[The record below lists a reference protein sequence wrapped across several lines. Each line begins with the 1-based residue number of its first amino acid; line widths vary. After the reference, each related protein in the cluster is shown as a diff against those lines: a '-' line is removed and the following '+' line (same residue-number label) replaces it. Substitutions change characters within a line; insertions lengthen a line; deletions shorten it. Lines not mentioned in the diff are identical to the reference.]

1 MKHLT
6 HATAAA
12 AVLAG
17 LVATG
22 ASVAPAHA
30 SGGDSARVTRS
41 GTCDHARW
49 SIKAKEDDGRI
60 EVEAEID
67 SNRSGQTWTWV
78 LAHNGSRSATG
89 KARTAGRSGSFSI
102 ERRLPDA
109 RDSDAFTFKATHGSQ
124 VCTARVRYPA

>member
-30 SGGDSARVTRS
+30 SGGDSARITRS

-67 SNRSGQTWTWV
+67 SNRTGQRWAWV
-78 LAHNGSRSATG
+78 LKHNGSVSARGAST
-89 KARTAGRSGSFSI
+89 TVGRSGSFEV
-102 ERRLPDA
+102 ERKTVDA
-109 RDSDAFTFKATHGSQ
+109 GGTDTFRFRATHAGQ
-124 VCTARVRYPA
+124 TCVATVRY